1 MQRWLVVV
9 GLLMCPQSI
18 GTQVRPEIRA
28 ATAPTV
34 FIGSDG
40 QSHLAYELSIT
51 GANTLRVQRLDVLG
65 DADATPLATYGP
77 SELDGRTMR
86 PGAKPEVRYGRV
98 IPAGTD
104 GMIHVWLTLPN
115 QQPAPAALRHRL
127 VLLSEDG
134 MTVPVSDVP
143 TKVLS
148 ARPLV
153 LSAPLRAGTW
163 FANNAPGNHRSAHWG
178 SVLVANGRTLVPQRY
193 AIDFLGLDAEGRLV
207 RGDIRTSTNQDWPGF
222 GAEVIAVADGVVREI
237 RDGVIDNP
245 PLVEPPRPS
254 NPSAAATYGNYV
266 VLEMNA
272 TTFVHYAH
280 LQRDSVTVKVGQRVR
295 RGQTLGLLGN
305 SGNTNGA
312 HLHFNVT
319 NSPRPEESDG
329 LPFVFASFERL
340 GSTTAERA
348 ASEHNSPPNFTP
360 SPSRRREEL
369 PLDGAVV
376 RFQ

>member
-1 MQRWLVVV
+1 MRRWLVLV
-9 GLLMCPQSI
+9 GFLLCNDAI
-18 GTQVRPEIRA
+18 ATQVRPEIRA
-28 ATAPTV
+28 VTAPTTFV
-34 FIGSDG
+34 GSDG

-51 GANTLRVQRLDVLG
+51 GSSDARVERLDVLS
-65 DADATPLATYGP
+65 DADGTPLTTY
-77 SELDGRTMR
+77 SASDLEGRTMR

-98 IPAGTD
+98 IQAGAD

-115 QQPAPAALRHRL
+115 KQSAPAALRHRL
-127 VLLSEDG
+127 VLLSQDG
-134 MTVPVSDVP
+134 IPVPVGDVP
-143 TKVLS
+143 TKVMS
-148 ARPLV
+148 TRPLV

-163 FANNAPGNHRSAHWG
+163 FAHNAPGNHRSAHWG
-178 SVLVANGRTLVPQRY
+178 SVLVADGRTLVPQRY
-193 AIDFLGLDAEGRLV
+193 AIDFLGLDSEGRLV
-207 RGDIRTSTNQDWPGF
+207 RGDIRKSTNQDWLGF

-237 RDGVIDNP
+237 LDGVIDNP

-266 VLEMNA
+266 VLEIND

-295 RGQTLGLLGN
+295 RGQKLGLLGN

-319 NSPRPEESDG
+319 DSPRPEESDG
-329 LPFVFASFERL
+329 LPFVFASFELL

-348 ASEHNSPPNFTP
+348 AGEDNSPSNFTQ

-369 PLDGAVV
+369 PLDRAVV